1 MAVKAHLVALVQAPA
16 PAVAEQVR
24 RGALLEVRKNLA
36 HEVTEMIRSHFVR
49 SDVFVETVAATV
61 NVVIDVLFKTVA
73 APIDAE
79 MDGFRDYLGRLKEHL
94 QEYIA
99 SEMRTEGE
107 QIIVTI
113 LQRINEARVTSDL

>member
-61 NVVIDVLFKTVA
+61 NAKMDVLVASVA
-73 APIDAE
+73 A
-79 MDGFRDYLGRLKEHL
+79 
-94 QEYIA
+94 
-99 SEMRTEGE
+99 
-107 QIIVTI
+107 
-113 LQRINEARVTSDL
+113 